1 MDVRKASVCAAGISE
16 ADYPPEIVGGLGT
29 PCSVMNR
36 VRDERERE
44 RERCGGGAVSLHA
57 HAHAHTTLDNQTH
70 TLSDKTDSSVRLQLL
85 SWFYNETVQLNQSFI
100 EGALLLLKVLYVKT
114 NSLHTALYIV
124 YQQITMNPTG

>member
-1 MDVRKASVCAAGISE
+1 M
-16 ADYPPEIVGGLGT
+16 
-29 PCSVMNR
+29 
-36 VRDERERE
+36 RERE
-44 RERCGGGAVSLHA
+44 REKDVEEGRFPCTHT
-57 HAHAHTTLDNQTH
+57 HTRTHTTLDNQTH